1 MKKIS
6 EVIEKPSVFSKLYKR
21 SAAEREEAERA
32 ERERERRHAQVMKFW
47 QSQKLGDVS
56 RGKRGEVVVES
67 GWDTIRDAGSRIE
80 VDTGERGRD
89 MSPETVR
96 ALVGAAVE
104 RGWPKIYFEG
114 GSKSEKTAL
123 YVEAKRQGV
132 EVKGLG
138 FFERRAAEK
147 AFKEVE
153 KSSRET
159 PAPAPASQAA
169 AAGAGAGAG
178 AVGRAAREMGLEQS
192 ERLDVRVPTYQEVTV
207 KGRMTSRGTVTD
219 YSAAKI
225 GLKMGLSPDEVRPLV
240 DRTEFKEGKSA
251 AGKPIRVTDAKAFYA
266 DALEAV
272 GKRDPEGAAAAVER
286 AAQEGRK
293 SERGAD
299 TRQEPEAAP
308 APSGEPT
315 GGRSRRRELSGNLA
329 KLQSQ
334 AETSAATAAAAAR
347 PSREPES
354 KAPAMRM

>member
-32 ERERERRHAQVMKFW
+32 ERERERRHAQVMGFW

-114 GSKSEKTAL
+114 GSKAEKTAL
-123 YVEAKRQGV
+123 YVEAKQRGV

-153 KSSRET
+153 KSSGET
-159 PAPAPASQAA
+159 PAPAPANQAS
-169 AAGAGAGAG
+169 AG
-178 AVGRAAREMGLEQS
+178 AVERAAREMGLEQA

-207 KGRMTSRGTVTD
+207 KGRMTSKGTVTD
-219 YSAAKI
+219 YSAAKMA
-225 GLKMGLSPDEVRPLV
+225 LKMGLSPEEAGGLV
-240 DRTEFKEGKSA
+240 DRAEFKEGKSA

-286 AAQEGRK
+286 AAQEGRR

-308 APSGEPT
+308 APSVEPT

-334 AETSAATAAAAAR
+334 AETSAATAAAR
-347 PSREPES
+347 PSREPEA

>member
-32 ERERERRHAQVMKFW
+32 ERERERRHAQVMEFW

-147 AFKEVE
+147 AFREVE
-153 KSSRET
+153 KTSRET
-159 PAPAPASQAA
+159 PSPAPASQAA
-169 AAGAGAGAG
+169 AAVGAG
-178 AVGRAAREMGLEQS
+178 AVERAAREMGLEQA

-207 KGRMTSRGTVTD
+207 KGRMTSKGTVTD
-219 YSAAKI
+219 YSAAKMA
-225 GLKMGLSPDEVRPLV
+225 LKMGLSPEEAGGLV
-240 DRTEFKEGKSA
+240 DRAEFKEGKSA
-251 AGKPIRVTDAKAFYA
+251 AGKPIRVTDAKSFYA

-272 GKRDPEGAAAAVER
+272 GKRDPEGVAAAVER

-315 GGRSRRRELSGNLA
+315 GGRSRRRELSGTLA

-334 AETSAATAAAAAR
+334 AETSAATAAAR
-347 PSREPES
+347 PSREPDA